1 MEPQLSAGAF
11 NVFFAWAPWVIGGV
25 IYLAFYVAK
34 RHEGAGVALP
44 ADHSPAESSYA
55 CAGCGR
61 RGSREQMVP
70 QEHGG
75 AVSWYCGDCATQ
87 KATR

>member
-11 NVFFAWAPWVIGGV
+11 NVFFAWAPWVIGAV
-25 IYLAFYVAK
+25 IYLAFFVAK
-34 RHEGAGVALP
+34 RHEGASTPAP
-44 ADHSPAESSYA
+44 ADHAPAESSYT

-70 QEHGG
+70 QEHAG

-87 KATR
+87 KATT